1 MKKLLAAVTALTVST
16 AQAATIHVDAG
27 NCPGPGDGSKADP
40 YCSIQTAIDN
50 AVDTDEIIVA
60 PGTYLE
66 AINFLGKAVWLHT
79 SGGPDVTT
87 INAQQTGTVVTCSS
101 GEGPGTVLDGF
112 TITGGNAGFGGGMYN
127 DGSSPIVTDCTFN
140 GNSATFGGGMN
151 NFTSNPTV
159 TDCTFDG
166 NAAGNSGGGMINL
179 NSSPTVTNCTFSG
192 NSAVLGPPACR
203 AWQRVG
209 GRETCRRGCRGGA
222 RDARPGALVQWQ
234 LPRQARQSSG
244 CAGAVERGRVGTA

>member
-1 MKKLLAAVTALTVST
+1 MKKLLAAVTVLAVST
-16 AQAATIHVDAG
+16 AQAVTIHVDIA
-27 NCPGPGDGSKADP
+27 NCPGPGNGSEADP
-40 YCSIQTAIDN
+40 YCSIQTASDN
-50 AVDTDEIIVA
+50 AVDTDEIVVA
-60 PGTYLE
+60 EGTYFE

-79 SGGPDVTT
+79 SGGTDVTT

-159 TDCTFDG
+159 TNCGFCDNTPDQINGTFADG
-166 NAAGNSGGGMINL
+166 GGNSLLYCPPPGPKKPDPCPTDINGDG
-179 NSSPTVTNCTFSG
+179 VTN
-192 NSAVLGPPACR
+192 VLDLIELLLAF
-203 AWQRVG
+203 
-209 GRETCRRGCRGGA
+209 
-222 RDARPGALVQWQ
+222 
-234 LPRQARQSSG
+234 
-244 CAGAVERGRVGTA
+244 GTACP